1 MWIDTHCHWDD
12 ASFADDFLSTV
23 EAAAQANI
31 EAVIVP
37 AIARRNWSAVAQ
49 LNATHLDATHLNA
62 GESAV
67 KIYPA
72 FGLHPLFLAEHR
84 LEHLDELADFCIK
97 NQAVA
102 VGECGLDFFVPE
114 LTTAVAQE
122 RQKEFFIAQ
131 VKIAKALN
139 LPLIIHARRS
149 VDAVIAVLRRFSP
162 LRGVVHSFAGSAQ
175 QAQQLHKLGF
185 LLGIGGTVTYPRAK
199 RLRQVVATL
208 PAEQLLL
215 ETDAPDQPPLGF
227 QGQRN
232 VPARLLT
239 IAESVAQLRDLD
251 VATLAEIT
259 TANAKRL
266 FSLQ

>member
-12 ASFADDFLSTV
+12 GSFADDFSGTV
-23 EAAAQANI
+23 ADAVRAKI

-37 AIARRNWSAVAQ
+37 AIARSNWEKVAD
-49 LNATHLDATHLNA
+49 LTAEKSL
-62 GESAV
+62 

-84 LEHLDELADFCIK
+84 LTHLDELMDFCEK

-102 VGECGLDFFVPE
+102 IGECGLDFFVPE
-114 LTTAVAQE
+114 LTTAAAQE
-122 RQKEFFIAQ
+122 KQREFFIAQ
-131 VKIAKALN
+131 VKIANVLN

-149 VDAVIAVLRRFSP
+149 VDTVIAILRRFAPLPGAPLPGVP
-162 LRGVVHSFAGSAQ
+162 LRGVVHSFAGSLQ
-175 QAQQLHKLGF
+175 QAQQLHQLGF

-199 RLRQVVATL
+199 RLRQVVATMPL
-208 PAEQLLL
+208 EQLVL
-215 ETDAPDQPPLGF
+215 ETDAPDQPPCGY

-239 IAESVAQLRDLD
+239 IAESVATLRGMD
-251 VATLAEIT
+251 VATLAAVT
-259 TANAKRL
+259 TENAKNL
-266 FSLQ
+266 FSLK

>member
-12 ASFADDFLSTV
+12 GSFADDFLGTV
-23 EAAAQANI
+23 EDAVGAQI

-37 AIARRNWSAVAQ
+37 AIARSNWAKVAD
-49 LNATHLDATHLNA
+49 LTVEKSL
-62 GESAV
+62 

-84 LEHLDELADFCIK
+84 LGHLDELLDFCQK

-102 VGECGLDFFVPE
+102 IGECGLDYFVPE
-114 LTTAVAQE
+114 LPEALQ
-122 RQKEFFIAQ
+122 QQFFVEQI
-131 VKIAKALN
+131 KIAKLLN

-149 VDAVIAVLRRFSP
+149 VDAVMAILRRFSP
-162 LRGVVHSFAGSAQ
+162 LRGVVHSFAGSLQ

-185 LLGIGGTVTYPRAK
+185 LLGVGGTVTYPRAQ
-199 RLRQVVATL
+199 RLRQVVAAIPL
-208 PAEQLLL
+208 EQLLL
-215 ETDAPDQPPLGF
+215 ETDAPDQPPCGF

-239 IAESVAQLRDLD
+239 IAESVATLRGVDL
-251 VATLAEIT
+251 ATLAAIT
-259 TANAKRL
+259 TANAKNL